1 MVAQANNYYFYQFGM
16 RIVLSVFFLVWVCV
30 VLVWDYACRPGVK
43 TNTMAALV
51 RVRSVVIRGSN
62 QHHHRRRDG
71 HFQYY
76 RRIYFY
82 NFQ

>member
-1 MVAQANNYYFYQFGM
+1 M

-62 QHHHRRRDG
+62 QHHHRRNIIIGFIFTIFSEGGVRG
-71 HFQYY
+71 EL
-76 RRIYFY
+76 
-82 NFQ
+82 N